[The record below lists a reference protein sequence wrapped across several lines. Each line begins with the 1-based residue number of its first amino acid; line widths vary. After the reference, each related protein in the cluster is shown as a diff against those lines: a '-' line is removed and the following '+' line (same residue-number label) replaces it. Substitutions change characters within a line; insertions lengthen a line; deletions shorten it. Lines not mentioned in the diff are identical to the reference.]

1 MLSVEV
7 HKELATLV
15 AAVNRLTVAATDR
28 APFAEI
34 ELRVTAVRD
43 SEARLKRATGATAFG
58 NLGRHVA
65 WLEKRHREGSP
76 ALADGD
82 VRDLLHHDLPE
93 AVAVV
98 EKWAAQILDEQLVAA
113 ITQTWE
119 AQDYDGAIRDAF
131 NELERRMNALT
142 GETDF
147 GRRLVD
153 SLLDPNRNP
162 PPVISDEGFMGP
174 LGAGERVGAHELVR
188 GSVGLFRNATAH
200 RALPYSR
207 EEASDVI
214 HLVNVCLRIVSKVQP

>member
-1 MLSVEV
+1 MLSLEV
-7 HKELATLV
+7 HKELAALI
-15 AAVNRLTVAATDR
+15 AGVNRLTAAATDR

-34 ELRVTAVRD
+34 ELRVAAVRE

-65 WLEKRHREGSP
+65 WLEKNHREGSP
-76 ALADGD
+76 ASSDGD
-82 VRDLLHHDLPE
+82 VTDLLHHDLPQ

-98 EKWAAQILDEQLVAA
+98 EKWAAQVLDEQLVAA

-131 NELERRMNALT
+131 NELERRMKALT
-142 GETDF
+142 GGTDF

-153 SLLDPNRNP
+153 RLLDPKRNP
-162 PPVISDEGFMGP
+162 APVISNEGFMGP
-174 LGAGERVGAHELVR
+174 LGAGERAGAHELVR

-200 RALPYSR
+200 RAVSYSR